1 MTDRGNIINCPNCK
15 RLFSTPQ
22 GLGMHL
28 KHGCSLSDKK
38 SFALG
43 KQPDREQL
51 CREFTE
57 LTGGHW
63 HDPTWVN
70 PNGIKFS
77 GLYQCSCGIKS
88 HFSDSSAL
96 VNPTYENPAD
106 VLRVMMARDDW
117 YILDWA
123 KPSGFVWNIGEPILC
138 DQYAVGYNI
147 NSKYIIEPD
156 ALLKAAVEWLKAK
169 AARRENNA

>member
-63 HDPTWVN
+63 HEWRIHYT
-70 PNGIKFS
+70 PNGSKF
-77 GLYQCSCGIKS
+77 YCRC
-88 HFSDSSAL
+88 HSDIYLEAMEL
-96 VNPTYENPAD
+96 PDNPTYENPAD
-106 VLRVMMARDDW
+106 VLKAMMKRDDYDDFLRELQKNHW
-117 YILDWA
+117 LEIEE
-123 KPSGFVWNIGEPILC
+123 FIE
-138 DQYAVGYNI
+138 
-147 NSKYIIEPD
+147 KYIIEPG
-156 ALLKAAVEWLKAK
+156 ALLKAAVEWLKAE
-169 AARRENNA
+169 AAKD